1 MIKTRSELKKVLF
14 QDCERNSE
22 ICGKRMLFEYLK
34 GNYRA
39 YIKYRFLKAL
49 RYMEYYENGSG
60 LKKIFYLFYKHYF
73 QRLQVKTQLFI
84 HPNTIDAGLNIEHPG
99 FIWVDSSSRIGKNC
113 TLLPRVLF
121 GKKKPDVEQ
130 PCIFVGDNC
139 FIGTGAT
146 ILGPV
151 TIGNNVVIAAGSVVI
166 SNVPDDCMVA
176 GNPARVKKFFS
187 EHKDITHKEY
197 L

>member
-1 MIKTRSELKKVLF
+1 MIKTKSELKQVLC
-14 QDCERNSE
+14 QDYERNSE
-22 ICGKRMLFEYLK
+22 IRGKCMFFELLK

-60 LKKIFYLFYKHYF
+60 LKKIAYLFYKHYF

-99 FIWVDSSSRIGKNC
+99 FIWVDSSSRVGKNC
-113 TLLPRVLF
+113 TVLPRVLL
-121 GKKKPDVEQ
+121 GKKYPDVSQ
-130 PCIFVGDNC
+130 PSIFIGDNC
-139 FIGTGAT
+139 FIGSGAT

-151 TIGNNVVIAAGSVVI
+151 KIGNNVTVAAGSVVI
-166 SNVPDDCMVA
+166 HDVPDNCVVA
-176 GNPARVKKFFS
+176 GNPAQIKKL
-187 EHKDITHKEY
+187 K
-197 L
+197 